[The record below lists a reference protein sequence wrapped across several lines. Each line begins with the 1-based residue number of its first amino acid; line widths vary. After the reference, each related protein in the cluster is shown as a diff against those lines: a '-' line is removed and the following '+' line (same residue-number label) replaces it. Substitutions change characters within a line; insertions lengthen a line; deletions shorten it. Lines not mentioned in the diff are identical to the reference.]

1 MRRGSST
8 GRATERVAQLS
19 STFDR
24 SREVS
29 RWRSMRRNV
38 ALTQPGC
45 SRESLTATWKYS
57 ASSQLQPPAEP
68 FRILP
73 PASSDRTTCPDRC
86 ELRSPRAGTRGN
98 RKRSEACQSSF
109 RNSLILWCREEDSN
123 LRPAHYECA
132 ALPAELSR
140 RASRGKP
147 RILHFFAQPDDQID
161 ARHLGPGRWWR
172 QAPERHRWNGNVDQS
187 AALEVVKVVVRLD
200 IGVEPGARAVH
211 RQLAN
216 EAVRGEQVQRVVHRG
231 FGHARTG
238 GAQAC
243 QDLLRGEVLG
253 R

>member
-45 SRESLTATWKYS
+45 SRESLTATRKYS

-98 RKRSEACQSSF
+98 RK
-109 RNSLILWCREEDSN
+109 LILWCREEDSN

-161 ARHLGPGRWWR
+161 AGHLGPGRRRR
-172 QAPERHRWNGNVDQS
+172 QAAGRHRPHGNVDQWPT
-187 AALEVVKVVVRLD
+187 LEVVR
-200 IGVEPGARAVH
+200 E
-211 RQLAN
+211 
-216 EAVRGEQVQRVVHRG
+216 
-231 FGHARTG
+231 
-238 GAQAC
+238 
-243 QDLLRGEVLG
+243 
-253 R
+253 